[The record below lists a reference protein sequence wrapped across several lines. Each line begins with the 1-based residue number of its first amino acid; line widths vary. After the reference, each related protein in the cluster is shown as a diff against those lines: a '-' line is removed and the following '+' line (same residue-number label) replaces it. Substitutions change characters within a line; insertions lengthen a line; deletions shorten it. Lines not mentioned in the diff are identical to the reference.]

1 MYMYMC
7 VYMPRHRAA
16 LEERVYAG
24 DLMQAEAA
32 EFVPYSKFAQD
43 VSAMLAS
50 CKVCSSFPCLLCTS
64 FASLLA
70 TFSLS
75 LASSLAYTIAY

>member
-1 MYMYMC
+1 M
-7 VYMPRHRAA
+7 
-16 LEERVYAG
+16 EERVYAG

-50 CKVCSSFPCLLCTS
+50 CKVRVIVCCSV
-64 FASLLA
+64 
-70 TFSLS
+70 LS
-75 LASSLAYTIAY
+75 A

>member
-1 MYMYMC
+1 MWTEAWMYMYMC

-50 CKVCSSFPCLLCTS
+50 CKVCSSFGVHV
-64 FASLLA
+64 
-70 TFSLS
+70 FSLPFVHVFC
-75 LASSLAYTIAY
+75 